1 MTRHPWDLPSWH
13 GKQASWAHVKAMH
26 DLTLDTSVKL
36 PSLVAGDERSGVL
49 ALALAGFAAGVL

>member
-1 MTRHPWDLPSWH
+1 M
-13 GKQASWAHVKAMH
+13 KAMH

-36 PSLVAGDERSGVL
+36 PSLVVGDERGGVL